1 MANVYELEKGFQ
13 TLWDILEDETVEDA
27 VLEDAFT
34 NLTDDLKDKF
44 ENCCKYIKNLDSDIA
59 GLKEEEKRIKAK
71 RQALEN
77 GKERLKALMLRA
89 QKASGE
95 KKLQCGTFTTTL
107 QANPERVVMDEPL
120 IENIPEEYLKFK
132 EPEVNLS
139 KIKEDIKAGKDLSAL
154 AHLERTQSVRVR

>member
-120 IENIPEEYLKFK
+120 IENIPEEYLKYK
-132 EPEVNLS
+132 EPEIDKTKL
-139 KIKEDIKAGKDLSAL
+139 KEHLKAGIAPEGL
-154 AHLERTQSVRVR
+154 AHLEQDMGLRIR

>member
-13 TLWDILEDETVEDA
+13 TLWGLLEDETVEDA
-27 VLEDAFT
+27 VLEDAFA

-95 KKLQCGTFTTTL
+95 KKLQCGTFTCAL
-107 QANPERVVMDEPL
+107 QKNTPSVVLDCEENLVPDKYL
-120 IENIPEEYLKFK
+120 IPQ
-132 EPEVNLS
+132 PS
-139 KIKEDIKAGKDLSAL
+139 KVDKKLLKEDIDGGVDLSGI
-154 AHLERTQSVRVR
+154 AHLEQSESIRIR

>member
-13 TLWDILEDETVEDA
+13 TLWDLLEDETVEDA
-27 VLEDAFT
+27 VLEDAFA

-89 QKASGE
+89 QKVSGE

-120 IENIPEEYLKFK
+120 IENIPEEYLKYK
-132 EPEVNLS
+132 EPEIDKTKL
-139 KIKEDIKAGKDLSAL
+139 KEHLKAGIAPEGL
-154 AHLERTQSVRVR
+154 AHLEQDMGLRIR

>member
-1 MANVYELEKGFQ
+1 MANVYELGQSFN
-13 TLWDILEDETVEDA
+13 TLWDLIEDETVEDA
-27 VLEDAFT
+27 VLEDAFA

-77 GKERLKALMLRA
+77 GKERLKSLMLRA

-95 KKLQCGTFTTTL
+95 KKLQCGTFTTSL
-107 QANPERVVMDEPL
+107 QMNPERVVMDEQY
-120 IENIPEEYLKFK
+120 IENIPEQYLKYK
-132 EPEVNLS
+132 DPEID
-139 KIKEDIKAGKDLSAL
+139 KIKLKEDLKAGTAPEGI
-154 AHLERTQSVRVR
+154 AHLEQDMGIRIR

>member
-13 TLWDILEDETVEDA
+13 TLWDLLEDETVEDV
-27 VLEDAFT
+27 VLEDAFA

-71 RQALEN
+71 RQAMEN
-77 GKERLKALMLRA
+77 GKERLKYLMLRA

-107 QANPERVVMDEPL
+107 QANPEKVVIDEQY
-120 IENIPEEYLKFK
+120 IENIPEEYLKYKDPEIDKVKLK
-132 EPEVNLS
+132 EHLKAGVNLEG
-139 KIKEDIKAGKDLSAL
+139 I
-154 AHLERTQSVRVR
+154 AHLEQDIGLRIR